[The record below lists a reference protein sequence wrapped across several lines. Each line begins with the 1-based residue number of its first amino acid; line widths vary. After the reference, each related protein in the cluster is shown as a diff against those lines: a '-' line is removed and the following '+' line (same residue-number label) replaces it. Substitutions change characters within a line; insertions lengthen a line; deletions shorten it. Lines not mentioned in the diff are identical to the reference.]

1 MARLAIVTGAS
12 SGIGKGIAIELAQQ
26 GWDVAVT
33 YKNNSAGANAT
44 AQQIEDHGQRAFCA
58 CCDSGNPEQVD
69 SFFESLDKTFSSVA
83 TLLVNNAGVQTWAPL
98 LELSDEDWDNTIRTN
113 LTGSFLFTKRAAR
126 RMQAAEVS
134 GTIINIGSGCNK
146 VPFPNL
152 VDYTASK
159 GGLEMFTRSA
169 AAELGKYGIRVN
181 CVAPGAIEIE
191 RTQQESPDYA
201 STWGAIA
208 PLGRVGTVKDIADV
222 VTYLASDG
230 ASYISGQ
237 TLYVD
242 GAAFT
247 LPSWPY
253 EK

>member
-1 MARLAIVTGAS
+1 MTRLAIVTGAS
-12 SGIGKGIAIELAQQ
+12 SGIGRGIAIELARQ
-26 GWDVAVT
+26 GWDVAFT
-33 YKNNSAGANAT
+33 YKSNSAGAMAT
-44 AQQIEDHGQRAFCA
+44 KQIVERHQQRAFCA
-58 CCDSGNPEQVD
+58 CCDSGDPKQVD
-69 SFFESLDKTFSSVA
+69 GFFDEVDRTFSEVA

-113 LTGSFLFTKRAAR
+113 LTGSFLFTKRAAQ
-126 RMQAAEVS
+126 RMLGAGV
-134 GTIINIGSGCNK
+134 GGNIINIGSGSNK

-159 GGLEMFTRSA
+159 GGLEMLTRA
-169 AAELGKYGIRVN
+169 AATELGQYGIRVN

-191 RTQQESPDYA
+191 RTQLEAPDYA
-201 STWGAIA
+201 QTWGAIA

-222 VTYLASDG
+222 VCFLASDG
-230 ASYISGQ
+230 ASYVSGQ

-253 EK
+253 QK